1 MTRPP
6 PASRAHGRHA
16 GGVVSRLTHK
26 YTEILALRDA
36 HARGED
42 PPDVKER
49 MRALASRCP
58 GALRELDRL
67 PREAIVDKLA
77 ALERVTDASSIVPW
91 MVAIDRYH
99 RWLRVGLR
107 RRSALGPPSPDGRIV
122 PRVVAIVAAEL
133 SRAPSEVE
141 DLIGLPTRR
150 RPPPRDPPA

>member
-1 MTRPP
+1 MKHDS
-6 PASRAHGRHA
+6 PASRPQRHA
-16 GGVVSRLTHK
+16 GAVVSRLREK
-26 YTEILALRDA
+26 YAEIFALRDA
-36 HARGED
+36 HTRGED

-49 MRALASRCP
+49 MRALASRFP

-77 ALERVTDASSIVPW
+77 ALGSVHEGAAIPPW

-107 RRSALGPPSPDGRIV
+107 RRSALGRPSPDGRIV
-122 PRVVAIVAAEL
+122 PRVVAIVAREL
-133 SRAPSEVE
+133 SMTPSEVE